1 MPNNNKLNNWS
12 LTILRIV
19 LGVIFTYHG
28 YTKLFVAGGFSG
40 TVGFFTAIKIPLPI
54 FSALLVSVVEFAGGL
69 LLLAGLLVR
78 LASVALIIEMLVAFF
93 KVHLKMGFMITQT
106 AYGYEFI
113 LLILA
118 SLIVVL
124 VNGAGKLTIKEIF
137 KGKGK
142 NE

>member
-1 MPNNNKLNNWS
+1 MPNNNKLNQWS

-28 YTKLFVAGGFSG
+28 YLKLFAPGGFSG
-40 TVGFFTAIKIPLPI
+40 TINFFTAIKIPLPV

-69 LLLAGLLVR
+69 LLLSGILVR
-78 LASVALIIEMLVAFF
+78 LVSAALIIEMLVAFF
-93 KVHLKMGFMITQT
+93 KVHIKQGFFISPQ

-124 VNGAGKLTIKEIF
+124 VNGAGKYSVREIWN
-137 KGKGK
+137 KR
-142 NE
+142 

>member
-1 MPNNNKLNNWS
+1 MPNNNKLNQWS
-12 LTILRIV
+12 LTILRII

-28 YTKLFVAGGFSG
+28 YLKLFAPGGFTG
-40 TVGFFTAIKIPLPI
+40 TVGFFTAIKIPLPV

-69 LLLAGLLVR
+69 LLLSGLLVR
-78 LASVALIIEMLVAFF
+78 LASAALIIEMLVAFF
-93 KVHLKMGFMITQT
+93 KVHIKQGFFISQQ

-124 VNGAGKLTIKEIF
+124 VNGAGKYSVREIW
-137 KGKGK
+137 KKRR
-142 NE
+142 E

>member
-1 MPNNNKLNNWS
+1 MPNNNKLNQWS
-12 LTILRIV
+12 LTILRII

-28 YTKLFVAGGFSG
+28 YLKLFAPGGFTG
-40 TVGFFTAIKIPLPI
+40 TVGFFTAIKIPLPV

-69 LLLAGLLVR
+69 LLLSGILVR
-78 LASVALIIEMLVAFF
+78 LVSAALIIEMLVAFF
-93 KVHLKMGFMITQT
+93 KVHIKQGFFISQQ

-124 VNGAGKLTIKEIF
+124 VNGAGKYSVKEIW
-137 KGKGK
+137 KK
-142 NE
+142 ND